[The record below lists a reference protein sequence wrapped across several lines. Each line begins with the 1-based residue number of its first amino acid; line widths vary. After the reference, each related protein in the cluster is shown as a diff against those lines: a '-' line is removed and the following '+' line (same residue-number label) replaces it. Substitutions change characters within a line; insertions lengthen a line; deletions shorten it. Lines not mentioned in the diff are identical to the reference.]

1 MKAFVALV
9 RSGVV
14 MLRRNRVLLISSLGL
29 ALISIFVFGW
39 LFGGGG
45 TPKLQLGVVND
56 DTSPLGAQV
65 VTQLQHS
72 DSLKVYTGTQDEE
85 VLALRDGNRNAV
97 LVLPATFGADLRQGH
112 TTLQVYYDES
122 NPVMEANAR
131 AAVQSIVTS
140 LNAQITRQASPVTLH
155 EEAVSVRNLRQIDWL
170 TPGMLGMLLMW
181 ANLSIG
187 VLLVEWR
194 QQGILRR
201 LAATPVRPGA
211 LMASQMLA
219 RLILSVAQGAILI
232 AVAML
237 AFHVQIVGSWGAL
250 LLAVALGALT
260 MMALGFVAGS
270 FTKTPEAAQ
279 AVMFLVSFPMMF
291 LSGSYFPTDNA
302 PAFLT
307 PVVKAMPLTY
317 LNDAL
322 RQIINNGAG
331 LAAIQTDLLVLVAW
345 MVAALLLSGR
355 AFRWT

>member
-1 MKAFVALV
+1 MKAFIALV
-9 RSGVV
+9 RAGVV

-39 LFGGGG
+39 LFGSTG
-45 TPKLQLGVVND
+45 TPRLQLGVVNN
-56 DTSPLGAQV
+56 DTSPLGARV
-65 VTQLQHS
+65 LAQLQQS
-72 DSLKVYTGTQDEE
+72 DSLQIYTGTQSEE
-85 VLALRDGNRNAV
+85 LQALRDGHRNAV
-97 LVLPATFGADLRQGH
+97 LVLPATFGEDLRQGH
-112 TTLQVYYDES
+112 TALQVYYDQS
-122 NPVMEANAR
+122 NPIMEANAR

-140 LNAQITRQASPVTLH
+140 LNQQMTGQTSPVTLN

-187 VLLVEWR
+187 ASLVEWR

-201 LAATPVRPGA
+201 LAATPIRPGT
-211 LMASQMLA
+211 LMAAQMLA
-219 RLILSVAQGAILI
+219 RLVLSVAQGAILI
-232 AVAML
+232 AVAMVV
-237 AFHVQIVGSWGAL
+237 FHVQIVGSWSAL

-270 FTKTPEAAQ
+270 FTKKPEAAQ
-279 AVMFLVSFPMMF
+279 AITFLVSFPMMF
-291 LSGSYFPTDNA
+291 LGGSYFPTDNA

-307 PVVKAMPLTY
+307 PVVRAMPLTY

-331 LAAIQTDLLVLVAW
+331 LAAVQTDLLILAAW
-345 MVAALLLSGR
+345 LVAALLLSGR
-355 AFRWT
+355 AFRWA